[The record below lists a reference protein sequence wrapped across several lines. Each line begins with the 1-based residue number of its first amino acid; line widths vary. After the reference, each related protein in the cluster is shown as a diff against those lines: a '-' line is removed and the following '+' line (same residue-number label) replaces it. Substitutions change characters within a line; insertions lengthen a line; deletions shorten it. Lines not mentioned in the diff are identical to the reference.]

1 MDQVTAVLQ
10 GQKGDKD
17 SFRFL
22 VESYQGKALST
33 AFFLTQNHYTAE
45 DVVQEAFVQCYLHL
59 AELRNPAQFKWWFY
73 RILTRIAWRKK
84 EKDGKAVPIADI
96 FPAKEKELDQ
106 RAAVHDSPAKEEA
119 GAILTDTLKLLDGP
133 HRTVLVLYY
142 FNDFSIQEISQML
155 NCPEGT
161 VKSRLYHGRQK
172 LKEKLLQK
180 PDSAVFMPAHPGKTT
195 DEEEVSL

>member
-10 GQKGDKD
+10 AQQGDKD

-22 VESYQGKALST
+22 VETYQSHALST
-33 AFFLTQNHYTAE
+33 AFFLTQHHYTAQ

-59 AELRNPAQFKWWFY
+59 SELRNPAQFKWWFY

-84 EKDGKAVPIADI
+84 EKDGKAIPIADI
-96 FPAKEKELDQ
+96 FPAKEKEIEKSQ
-106 RAAVHDSPAKEEA
+106 AAADEETAEDKE
-119 GAILTDTLKLLDGP
+119 LLLDMLHQLEDI
-133 HRTVLVLYY
+133 HRTVLTLYY
-142 FNDFSIQEISQML
+142 FNDFSVGEIAQML
-155 NCPEGT
+155 DIREGT

-180 PDSAVFMPAHPGKTT
+180 AGSSAFVFTHSGKTT

>member
-22 VESYQGKALST
+22 VETYQSGALST
-33 AFFLTQNHYTAE
+33 ALFLTQNHYTAQ

-59 AELRNPAQFKWWFY
+59 SELRNPAQFKWWFY

-84 EKDGKAVPIADI
+84 EKDGKAIPIADI
-96 FPAKEKELDQ
+96 FPSKERELDEEFN
-106 RAAVHDSPAKEEA
+106 SSYAKTDVKETIMECLEKLDVMYRMV
-119 GAILTDTLKLLDGP
+119 LT
-133 HRTVLVLYY
+133 LYY
-142 FNDFSIQEISQML
+142 FNDFSVGEIARML
-155 NCPEGT
+155 DVAEGT

-172 LKEKLLQK
+172 LKEKLLQA
-180 PDSAVFMPAHPGKTT
+180 PDHPEKITN
-195 DEEEVSL
+195 EEEVSL

>member
-10 GQKGDKD
+10 AQQGDKD

-22 VESYQGKALST
+22 VETYQSHALST
-33 AFFLTQNHYTAE
+33 AFFLTQHHYTAQ

-59 AELRNPAQFKWWFY
+59 SELRNPAQFKWWFY

-84 EKDGKAVPIADI
+84 EKDVKAIPIADI
-96 FPAKEKELDQ
+96 FPAKEKEIERNQVADDEESLED
-106 RAAVHDSPAKEEA
+106 KE
-119 GAILTDTLKLLDGP
+119 LLLDVLHQLDDI
-133 HRTVLVLYY
+133 HRMVLTLYY
-142 FNDFSIQEISQML
+142 FNDFSVGEIAQIL
-155 NCPEGT
+155 DIAEGT

-180 PDSAVFMPAHPGKTT
+180 AGTSAFAFTHSGKTT

>member
-22 VESYQGKALST
+22 VETYQNQALAT

-59 AELRNPAQFKWWFY
+59 PELRNPAQFKWWFY

-96 FPAKEKELDQ
+96 FPAKEKELDVS
-106 RAAVHDSPAKEEA
+106 ANHDSRVKEEA
-119 GAILTDTLKLLDGP
+119 GEILTDTLKLLDSQ

-142 FNDFSIQEISQML
+142 FNDFSVQEISQIL

-172 LKEKLLQK
+172 LKEKLFQK
-180 PDSAVFMPAHPGKTT
+180 ADLSVFISSHPGKTT

>member
-59 AELRNPAQFKWWFY
+59 SELRNPAQFKWWFY

-84 EKDGKAVPIADI
+84 GKDDKSVPIADI
-96 FPAKEKELDQ
+96 FPAKEKELN
-106 RAAVHDSPAKEEA
+106 AAAGHDSLVKEET
-119 GAILTDTLKLLDGP
+119 GEILTDALNLLDTQ
-133 HRTVLVLYY
+133 HKTVLILYY
-142 FNDFSIQEISQML
+142 FNDFSVQEISQIL

-180 PDSAVFMPAHPGKTT
+180 ADLSVFTPVHPGKTT